1 MTFRPL
7 QTLISKNRIQFL
19 MLGIILVGFLGT
31 FVLLTHSNPSIFERF
46 LGELNPLVIAISIA
60 IIAIATLS
68 LLLSSRRLP
77 IYKKTAPMVFFRYTP
92 LVTLFVC
99 VAIWVDWNIVYP
111 ADIHILLPES
121 LLFYPAMGF
130 LVEIA
135 FHALPLTIL
144 LFIFPFVFKTLKY
157 RTIVWLSIIIVALL
171 EPTYQIFMDTY
182 PSWALLT
189 VWLNLFLFNIVQL
202 YVFKV
207 YGFINMY
214 GLRLVY
220 YLFWHIIWGSLRLE
234 LLL

>member
-1 MTFRPL
+1 MVRAF
-7 QTLISKNRIQFL
+7 QSLITENRVQFL
-19 MLGIILVGFLGT
+19 MLGIIIVGFLGA
-31 FVLLTHSNPSIFERF
+31 FVQLNNSNPSIFKRF
-46 LGELNPLVIAISIA
+46 LGELNPLVISISIA

-68 LLLSSRRLP
+68 LLLSKRRSP
-77 IYKKTAPMVFFRYTP
+77 IYKKTTPLVFFRYTL
-92 LVTLFVC
+92 LVALFVF

-130 LVEIA
+130 LVEII
-135 FHALPLTIL
+135 FHVLPLTIL
-144 LFIFPFVFKTLKY
+144 LFTFPIVIKPIKY
-157 RTIVWLSIIIVALL
+157 NTVVWLSIIIVALV

-182 PSWALLT
+182 PIWALLV

-202 YVFKV
+202 YVFKI
-207 YGFINMY
+207 YGFIIMY

-234 LLL
+234 LLF